1 MWNIFHVFQCYIE
14 LYICE
19 QRSSVESKP
28 PQIAPIAR
36 SGSNGGVGG
45 GGVELAMVGANG
57 TNNNGKAPS
66 DSKIHA
72 LYTKYKDSREDMVL
86 SEGIESFCL
95 DLELKPE
102 EFKVNPG
109 LQILSATG

>member
-1 MWNIFHVFQCYIE
+1 MKIF
-14 LYICE
+14 
-19 QRSSVESKP
+19 K
-28 PQIAPIAR
+28 IAPIAR
-36 SGSNGGVGG
+36 SGSNSGG
-45 GGVELAMVGANG
+45 ELTLLGANG

-72 LYTKYKDSREDMVL
+72 LFCKYKDPREDVVL

-102 EFKVNPG
+102 EFKVCHED
-109 LQILSATG
+109 I